1 MNLKA
6 PVEINKGKDENF
18 SFIEIPESKCTTNN
32 RIRKS
37 PFCKS
42 VNWFRLENAKSH
54 WVKDS
59 RNTGCS
65 LGVKVSSC

>member
-42 VNWFRLENAKSH
+42 VRI
-54 WVKDS
+54 DS
-59 RNTGCS
+59 D
-65 LGVKVSSC
+65 

>member
-1 MNLKA
+1 MNLKV

-37 PFCKS
+37 PSCKS
-42 VNWFRLENAKSH
+42 VTI
-54 WVKDS
+54 DS
-59 RNTGCS
+59 D
-65 LGVKVSSC
+65 